1 MKKYL
6 PKIAIYYDWI
16 NQWGGAEQVLLDI
29 LGVFPAADILT
40 LFYRPQ
46 SWLPSKTKVIT
57 PPFNLKKYD
66 LIIST
71 TSYFGYYLPA
81 DIYYIHNINRYL
93 YNTPLKFID
102 RLLVS
107 PKKIFLCNSKNVQ
120 KRIKKHLNIKAQVLY
135 PGINVKKFTPT
146 SHPSLDYFLVVSR
159 FVKYK
164 NIDSVI
170 LACQKLKKK
179 LIVVGTGRQEKYLK
193 QIANPQYVQF
203 TGKISQNKLIKLYQ
217 NCQAL
222 IQPQIEDFGL
232 TALEAQAC
240 GRPVIAKK
248 AGGALE
254 TVTTKTGV
262 FFNKNLSKTIA
273 SFNPKKFET
282 QNCRQNAL
290 NFSQQKFMLNF
301 KNKINEYS
309 DLI

>member
-1 MKKYL
+1 MKQYS

-29 LGVFPAADILT
+29 LNIFPDADILT

-46 SWLPSKTKVIT
+46 QWLPSKTKIFT

-81 DIYYIHNINRYL
+81 DIYYLHNINRYL
-93 YNTPLKFID
+93 YNTPFKFID

-107 PKKIFLCNSKNVQ
+107 NKKIFLCNSKNVQ
-120 KRIKKHLNIKAQVLY
+120 KRINQHLNIKANVVY
-135 PGINVKKFTPT
+135 PGIDTNKFIPT
-146 SHPSLDYFLVVSR
+146 TKPSLDYFLVVSR

-170 LACQKLKKK
+170 FACQKLKKK
-179 LIVVGTGRQEKYLK
+179 LVVVGTGRQEKYLK
-193 QIANPQYVQF
+193 QIANYQYIKF
-203 TGKISQNKLIKLYQ
+203 TGKISQNQLIKLYQ

-222 IQPQIEDFGL
+222 IQAQIEDFGL

-240 GRPVIAKK
+240 GRPVIARK

-254 TVTTKTGV
+254 TVTPKTGI
-262 FFNKNLSKTIA
+262 FFTKNLTKAVS
-273 SFNPKKFET
+273 SFNPKNFNSKD
-282 QNCRQNAL
+282 CRQNAL
-290 NFSQQKFMLNF
+290 NFSRQKFMLNF
-301 KNKINEYS
+301 KKKIYGNSKNK
-309 DLI
+309 